1 MKKKFLLTACAAL
14 LSCAVAVGATA
25 KTANAETSYG
35 TYLTPTEVIQQ
46 NRKASLPFGYEWD
59 PLKFGGVSQEGSRFD
74 FCVYN
79 DNRLDLGTS
88 SGYNIGR
95 VPFAYIGKEETLNAF
110 VFRCSYYAGYYDGSP
125 ESQEA
130 ALLNDEMDNLCFV
143 NFGYGLS
150 ANNSVKDY
158 NIDIFF
164 RDVKYLNTASIDVIM
179 DNTRYRLMSE
189 EVNGL
194 AEDFERTGVIFF
206 NFAQIRAD
214 YYGKDIFYFSIS
226 IETDNHCVS
235 YGNFPNIDYTLKAS
249 DNFFI
254 ANSSD
259 ATEGT
264 EKYSVGAVFFDL
276 DKRPIHGQS
285 RSNSLCNDYT
295 SIICTGNFSKS
306 QKLPELN
313 YEDFVSRVCLYTSPD
328 LDILDAYTEMYN
340 SDHGITPEDPSKP
353 NDGNNDQTG
362 DGDNQT
368 DDNSANDG
376 LSYNAKRVLA
386 IAFGVTFLVGAFTLT
401 STFIRNR
408 RSRKGAKRK

>member
-14 LSCAVAVGATA
+14 LSCVVAVGTTA

-35 TYLTPTEVIQQ
+35 TYLTPTEVKECNSKI
-46 NRKASLPFGYEWD
+46 SLPFGYVWD
-59 PLKFGGVSQEGSRFD
+59 PLKYSSVISSDNGFN

-79 DNRLDLGTS
+79 DNRFDLGTS

-95 VPFAYIGKEETLNAF
+95 VPFSQIGKEGTRNAF
-110 VFRCSYYAGYYDGSP
+110 LFGGTYYAGYVDGSP

-130 ALLNDEMDNLCFV
+130 PLLNAEMDNLCFV
-143 NFGYGLS
+143 NFGYGFS

-158 NIDIFF
+158 DIDILF
-164 RDVKYLNTASIDVIM
+164 RDVKYLNTASIDVLM
-179 DNTRYRLMSE
+179 NNTRYRLMSE
-189 EVNGL
+189 EINGL
-194 AEDFERTGVIFF
+194 AEDFERTGQIYFEI
-206 NFAQIRAD
+206 AQIRGD
-214 YYGKDIFYFSIS
+214 YYGKDLYFFSIA
-226 IETDNHCVS
+226 IKTDNHCVS

-254 ANSSD
+254 ANDSS

-264 EKYSVGAVFFDL
+264 ENYPVGAVFFDL
-276 DKRPIHGQS
+276 DRRPIHGQS
-285 RSNSLCNDYT
+285 RTNSFCDNYT
-295 SIICTGNFSKS
+295 SIICTGNYGKS
-306 QKLPELN
+306 NKLPDLN
-313 YEDFVSRVCLYTSPD
+313 YADFVSEVYLRSCPQS
-328 LDILDAYTEMYN
+328 IIDAYTEMYN

-362 DGDNQT
+362 NGDTN
-368 DDNSANDG
+368 DSANDK

-401 STFIRNR
+401 STFIRNQR
-408 RSRKGAKRK
+408 RRKGAKRK